1 MENLPV
7 QIEIVNNKPVVST
20 LVIAENIDK
29 PNKTIVQ
36 LINNNMEDFL
46 EFQDQEISNF
56 EVQEIGVNGKAG
68 YARYY
73 NLNEQQSTLL
83 ITYLRNNDKVKEF
96 KKNLVKAF
104 FMMKERLQNQLQPQE
119 QNILPV
125 LVEMAKVNQM
135 LVQSNQEIV
144 ANLTNMNA
152 GLHEMLAT
160 MHNIKHDT
168 SKIKENMNNQES
180 LLREVRQKQSGLT
193 PVDIVLLKEAI
204 EKRAKEL
211 SNGDAEKIQALTRS
225 IYSYINGYFN
235 VSAYYFMTWEQSI
248 EAQFLIK
255 NLNIGVQNA

>member
-1 MENLPV
+1 MASRTEKGKEV
-7 QIEIVNNKPVVST
+7 RKYFIE
-20 LVIAENIDK
+20 AE
-29 PNKTIVQ
+29 
-36 LINNNMEDFL
+36 
-46 EFQDQEISNF
+46 
-56 EVQEIGVNGKAG
+56 
-68 YARYY
+68 
-73 NLNEQQSTLL
+73 
-83 ITYLRNNDKVKEF
+83 
-96 KKNLVKAF
+96 KKL
-104 FMMKERLQNQLQPQE
+104 NQLQPQE

-144 ANLTNMNA
+144 ANLTNMNQ

-180 LLREVRQKQSGLT
+180 LLKEVRQKQSGLT

-235 VSAYYFMTWEQSI
+235 VSAYYFMTWEQCI

>member
-1 MENLPV
+1 MSAL
-7 QIEIVNNKPVVST
+7 IEIKKELIGT
-20 LVIAENIDK
+20 ENINSVNSRELWNNLEVKK
-29 PNKTIVQ
+29 PFSDWIKFQ
-36 LINNNMEDFL
+36 INSLNL
-46 EFQDQEISNF
+46 EQNIDYILVSQKSEAKGRGGNRKETFDYIITLDTAKHIAMASRTEKGK
-56 EVQEIGVNGKAG
+56 EVRKYFIEA
-68 YARYY
+68 
-73 NLNEQQSTLL
+73 E
-83 ITYLRNNDKVKEF
+83 
-96 KKNLVKAF
+96 KKL
-104 FMMKERLQNQLQPQE
+104 NQLQPQE

-144 ANLTNMNA
+144 ANLTNMNQ

>member
-1 MENLPV
+1 MENLPI
-7 QIEIVNNKPVVST
+7 QIDLVENETRVST
-20 LVIAENIDK
+20 LVIAENTNIKYESIRDLV
-29 PNKTIVQ
+29 NKYKEELLQFGNIPTT
-36 LINNNMEDFL
+36 DFKSAL
-46 EFQDQEISNF
+46 
-56 EVQEIGVNGKAG
+56 GKEAKKL
-68 YARYY
+68 AL
-73 NLNEQQSTLL
+73 LNEQQSTLL
-83 ITYLRNNDKVKEF
+83 ITFLKNTKEVVSF
-96 KKNLVKAF
+96 KINLVKAF